1 MPEPNAKDLPPLDPI
16 PESTWE
22 TIRRSLGKLAL
33 PFIPHRSGL
42 GRMMRTR
49 VCKRPPLENSIATE
63 IARTRHQ
70 IFDFAPDSEVL
81 TLGSSH
87 TQCDI
92 LPQPGDALRLWNVG
106 IVNGDLYQ
114 AWCFYSAL
122 RDRWP
127 RRQGQIVLLSEDFWA
142 PASQSEYT
150 FFYWL
155 AAVLHLI
162 AGLPMR
168 STFALGPIRRR
179 IHALSHITR
188 PQQAFRGRLRNDDR
202 FGTSQDAAK
211 AVRSHLNLLRFPA
224 SELLWQERLR
234 AAVEADGRR
243 LVLFRPPLR
252 ADYRAELAKQAAG
265 RDVYAPGAKAREGLP
280 ILDYTETPIPEDG
293 WYDADHL
300 NDCGAARFTPTLI
313 TDLQTLLAPH

>member
-70 IFDFAPDSEVL
+70 IFDFAPDTEVL

-127 RRQGQIVLLSEDFWA
+127 RRQG
-142 PASQSEYT
+142 
-150 FFYWL
+150 
-155 AAVLHLI
+155 
-162 AGLPMR
+162 
-168 STFALGPIRRR
+168 
-179 IHALSHITR
+179 
-188 PQQAFRGRLRNDDR
+188 
-202 FGTSQDAAK
+202 
-211 AVRSHLNLLRFPA
+211 
-224 SELLWQERLR
+224 
-234 AAVEADGRR
+234 
-243 LVLFRPPLR
+243 
-252 ADYRAELAKQAAG
+252 
-265 RDVYAPGAKAREGLP
+265 
-280 ILDYTETPIPEDG
+280 
-293 WYDADHL
+293 
-300 NDCGAARFTPTLI
+300 
-313 TDLQTLLAPH
+313 